1 MGAVLLAAPVVRR
14 LDARD
19 LPEALRLTQEL
30 NWSHRLADWDFH
42 FRLGRGWAACD
53 ADGRLLG
60 TALWWAYGPALG
72 AVGLVV
78 VRPDCQGR
86 GIGRRL
92 MDAIIGDAGDR
103 TLQLAATQAGLRLYE
118 QCGFVAVDR
127 VSQCQG
133 VVRAVPVP
141 VPDDVSLRE
150 FVRADLAAACRLDQA
165 ATGAPRDELIEA
177 VFDQHRGAVV
187 AERAGALAGFAMQ
200 RAFGRGTLIGPVI
213 AADES
218 IAVAL
223 SSRLLAADER
233 FCRLDIPSAATS
245 LADCLARSGLPAVDE
260 VIRMIRGPSLQ
271 VCNGAR
277 TFGLVSQALN

>member
-1 MGAVLLAAPVVRR
+1 MGAVLLAAPVLRR

-19 LPEALRLTQEL
+19 LPEALRLTQGL
-30 NWSHRLADWDFH
+30 SWSHRLDDWDFH

-53 ADGRLLG
+53 SDGSLLG

-127 VSQCQG
+127 VWQCQG

-141 VPDDVSLRE
+141 VPDDVSLRQL
-150 FVRADLAAACRLDQA
+150 VRADLVAACLLDET
-165 ATGAPRDELIEA
+165 ATGAPRHELIEA

-223 SSRLLAADER
+223 SSRLLAADEG
-233 FCRLDIPSAATS
+233 FCRLDIPAAATS

-260 VIRMIRGPSLQ
+260 VIRMIRGPCLRAH
-271 VCNGAR
+271 NGAR
-277 TFGLVSQALN
+277 MFGLVSQAFN

>member
-1 MGAVLLAAPVVRR
+1 MGAVLLAAPVLRR
-14 LDARD
+14 LDAHD
-19 LPEALRLTQEL
+19 LPEALRLTQGQ
-30 NWSHRLADWDFH
+30 NWSHRLDDWDFH
-42 FRLGRGWAACD
+42 FRHGRGWAACD
-53 ADGRLLG
+53 SDGSLLG

-133 VVRAVPVP
+133 VVRAIPVP
-141 VPDDVSLRE
+141 VPDDVTLRE
-150 FVRADLAAACRLDQA
+150 LIRADLAAACHLDET

-177 VFDQHRGAVV
+177 VFDQHLGAVV
-187 AERAGALAGFAMQ
+187 AERAGELVGFAMQ

-223 SSRLLAADER
+223 SSRLLAVDAG

-245 LADCLARSGLPAVDE
+245 LADCLARSGLFVVDE
-260 VIRMIRGPSLQ
+260 VIRMIRGPSLRAR
-271 VCNGAR
+271 CGAR
-277 TFGLVSQALN
+277 TFALVSQAFN